1 VSRYQKGKTNLD
13 FTEARD
19 SEWQWHPLG
28 HMQVC
33 TSSRQIT
40 MPAPHHS
47 VAFKRSVVKVKPFFA
62 KLTGV
67 PNTHIDTQTVKRA
80 TSLAV
85 SDIYALHVMQ
95 PKNKFCYSLLRLYEK
110 VNNAMRHFANLNQ
123 TRCMSSIF
131 LAVLLIELS
140 VSTGE
145 LSHTVILTHVL
156 ASMLCNNCI
165 ISVMLKSL

>member
-1 VSRYQKGKTNLD
+1 MAVASAAPYASAPR
-13 FTEARD
+13 
-19 SEWQWHPLG
+19 
-28 HMQVC
+28 
-33 TSSRQIT
+33 SRQIT
-40 MPAPHHS
+40 MPAPYRS
-47 VAFKRSVVKVKPFFA
+47 FAFIRSVLKVKPFFA

-67 PNTHIDTQTVKRA
+67 PNTHTDTQTVKRA

-156 ASMLCNNCI
+156 ASMLRNNCI